1 MLTDFLQSWS
11 MFQDSYLAALL
22 CGGLLSVLGVLV
34 VGRDEVFLAAAV
46 AQASVL
52 GVALSLTLGWEN
64 PAVLAVVFSVVA
76 ALAAGGRGRRGG
88 TSREE
93 ITAWTFLIAT
103 SLAVLLLS
111 RSPVGMKNVQSVL
124 TSTIL
129 GASQME
135 VLLFAALTVTTL
147 GLVWMNAQRLTLL
160 IIDPVM
166 AAAVGLSVGA
176 WSIGLSAS
184 LGLVTGL
191 AIRSTGLLFAFGC
204 LVLPALIAKNLC
216 RRVQPMFLVA
226 PVVGIAGVLLGLML
240 AHRFDFPP
248 GQLIVALFGALLLL
262 AWAWRE
268 LRQRMT
274 A

>member
-22 CGGLLSVLGVLV
+22 AGGLLSLLGVLV
-34 VGRDEVFLAAAV
+34 VARDEVFLAAAI

-52 GVALSLTLGWEN
+52 GVALALTLGWEN
-64 PAVLAVVFSVVA
+64 PSVPAVALSVTA

-93 ITAWTFLIAT
+93 ITAWTFLIAS

-124 TSTIL
+124 TSSLL
-129 GASQME
+129 GANQTE
-135 VLLFAALTVTTL
+135 VLLFAGLALAAV
-147 GLVWMNAQRLTLL
+147 VFVAISASRLTLL
-160 IIDPVM
+160 VIDPVM

-176 WSIGLSAS
+176 WSLALSAS
-184 LGLVTGL
+184 LGVVTGL
-191 AIRSTGLLFAFGC
+191 AIRSTGLIFTFGC

-216 RRVQPMFLVA
+216 RNVKPMFLVA
-226 PVVGIAGVLLGLML
+226 PVAGVAGVLFGLML

>member
-1 MLTDFLQSWS
+1 MLTEFLQSWS
-11 MFQDSYLAALL
+11 MFQDSYLAALF

-52 GVALSLTLGWEN
+52 GVALALTLGWEN
-64 PAVLAVVFSVVA
+64 AAVPAVVFSVVA
-76 ALAAGGRGRRGG
+76 ALATGGRNRRGG
-88 TSREE
+88 TNREE
-93 ITAWTFLIAT
+93 VTAWTFLIAS

-111 RSPVGMKNVQSVL
+111 HSPIGMKNVQSVL

-129 GASQME
+129 GASRIE
-135 VLLFAALTVTTL
+135 VLVFAGLTAVALGV
-147 GLVWMNAQRLTLL
+147 VWMNSQRLTLL

-166 AAAVGLSVGA
+166 AAAVGLSVSA
-176 WSIGLSAS
+176 WSITLSAS

-191 AIRSTGLLFAFGC
+191 AIRSTGLLFTFGC
-204 LVLPALIAKNLC
+204 LVLPALVAKNLC

-226 PVVGIAGVLLGLML
+226 PVVGIVSVMLGLML

-248 GQLIVALFGALLLL
+248 GQLVVAVLGAALAAAWLF
-262 AWAWRE
+262 RE
-268 LRQRMT
+268 IRQRMT

>member
-1 MLTDFLQSWS
+1 MLTEFLQSWP

-52 GVALSLTLGWEN
+52 GVALALTLGWEN
-64 PAVLAVVFSVVA
+64 PAVPAVALSVIA
-76 ALAAGGRGRRGG
+76 ALAAGGRGHRGG

-93 ITAWTFLIAT
+93 ITAWTFLTAS
-103 SLAVLLLS
+103 SLAVLILS

-124 TSTIL
+124 TSTML
-129 GASQME
+129 GASQTE
-135 VLLFAALTVTTL
+135 VFLFAGLTALAL
-147 GLVWMNAQRLTLL
+147 GLVWMNSQRLTLL

-176 WSIGLSAS
+176 WALALSAS

-191 AIRSTGLLFAFGC
+191 AIRSTGLLFTFGC
-204 LVLPALIAKNLC
+204 LVLPALAAKNLC

-226 PVVGIAGVLLGLML
+226 PVVGVLGVLLGLIL
-240 AHRFDFPP
+240 AHHFDFPP
-248 GQLIVALFGALLLL
+248 GQLIVALLGAALAL
-262 AWAWRE
+262 AWLWRD
-268 LRQRMT
+268 LRQRLS